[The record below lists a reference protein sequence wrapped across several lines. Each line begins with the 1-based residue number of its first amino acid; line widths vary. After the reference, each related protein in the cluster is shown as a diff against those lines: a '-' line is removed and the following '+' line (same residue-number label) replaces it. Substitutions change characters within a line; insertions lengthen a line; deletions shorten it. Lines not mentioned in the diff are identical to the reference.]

1 MDFKLLGHVI
11 DCAWFEFFFFSEIA
25 KLLSM
30 AAVPSPL
37 PTRATLVD
45 FSNLIVQLFA
55 LFFWLPLA
63 CVYSVSLGLGA
74 PIWG

>member
-1 MDFKLLGHVI
+1 
-11 DCAWFEFFFFSEIA
+11 
-25 KLLSM
+25 M

-45 FSNLIVQLFA
+45 FSNLVVQLFA
-55 LFFWLPLA
+55 LFFWLRLV

-74 PIWG
+74 PIWR